1 MDKLYYVYNE
11 TTSPVCISTRNDS
24 ITISAAENGQ
34 AASYPL
40 SYDEISYVNNTSN
53 AFKIGLL
60 RFADDEAEEL
70 YNLIRI
76 RNWRDILSN
85 AEIERILVSPTAD
98 GLQKIL
104 NITNEAYFG
113 RAYGIYIGLKSTG
126 IAISG
131 DVDRIMKARHDEF
144 KKNIRTSKIKVSV
157 TKDTTSEK
165 DSEIEALKAQIE
177 ELMKSLTP
185 PAVETATASEA
196 EAKTKEDTKPTAPKK
211 RTAARN
217 SKTTK

>member
-24 ITISAAENGQ
+24 ITIPAAENGQ

-40 SYDEISYVNNTSN
+40 SCDEISYVNNTSN

-60 RFADDEAEEL
+60 KFADDEAEEL
-70 YNLIRI
+70 YDFIRI
-76 RNWRDILSN
+76 RNWRDILCN

-104 NITNEAYFG
+104 DITNEAYFG
-113 RAYGIYIGLKSTG
+113 RVYGIYIGLKSTG

-157 TKDTTSEK
+157 TENATAEK
-165 DSEIEALKAQIE
+165 DNEIEALKAQIE
-177 ELMKSLTP
+177 ELKKALTP
-185 PAVETATASEA
+185 PVVNTTAGSES
-196 EAKTKEDTKPTAPKK
+196 KTKEDTKPAAPKK